1 MTGIIPGYWNSCRT
15 QHAHRLFL
23 WIGAAVFAL
32 GSMSGLS
39 LAADAEQTEIISVV
53 GARAVGANT
62 RGGAV
67 AFSKV
72 YHVTTLANTGPGSL
86 RHAIDRSGPRI
97 IVFDVGGIIRL
108 KSDLRIFNPF
118 ITIAG
123 QTAPDPGIT
132 ITGGTMRIRTNDVIV
147 QHVAIRPGPSND
159 PKVSVKRDAIAVAQ
173 CGKCR
178 VQTVDILID
187 NVSLSWSSDELIG
200 TNGVKL
206 RQITV
211 RNSILSEALAH
222 GGHPKGSHTA
232 GILIGQGVRGVEVVG
247 NLFASN
253 GFRNPAVNAG
263 AAAVIINNYIYNPHN
278 LAAHIN
284 AGPRSKRKTIATVI
298 GNVLEPGPDTRKDVP
313 VLDVAR
319 NIAIRTPNATIY
331 AKNNQTSVP
340 NGRVVRN
347 ISRLGLKSR
356 PPLIGANWVTLQTHD
371 VKAWAFSNAGSRPSR
386 RNAIDLRILK
396 GAQDQTGRI
405 IDLPGQVGGLK
416 DVGTARH
423 IARVPQYPF
432 SRSGNRGMLR
442 IEAWLCL
449 EHLNV
454 GGPLNTHCAHTK
466 AQLQDALIRSEH
478 SPDRQID

>member
-1 MTGIIPGYWNSCRT
+1 MTGKIVRFRNSWKT
-15 QHAHRLFL
+15 QHAYKPVL
-23 WIGAAVFAL
+23 WLGVAIFAL

-39 LAADAEQTEIISVV
+39 LAADVEQAEIISVV

-62 RGGAV
+62 RGGA
-67 AFSKV
+67 APFGKV
-72 YHVTTLANTGPGSL
+72 YHVTTLANSGPGSL
-86 RHAIDRSGPRI
+86 RHAIDRYGPRV
-97 IVFDVGGIIRL
+97 IVFDVGGIIKL
-108 KSDLRIFNPF
+108 KSDLRVFNPF

-132 ITGGTMRIRTNDVIV
+132 ITGGTMRIRTSDVIV

-178 VQTVDILID
+178 AQTVGILID

-298 GNVLEPGPDTRKDVP
+298 GNVLESGPDTRKDVP
-313 VLDVAR
+313 LLDIAR

-331 AKNNQTSVP
+331 AKNNQTDVP
-340 NGRVVRN
+340 NGQVVRN
-347 ISRLGLKSR
+347 VSRLGLKSR
-356 PPLIGANWVTLQTHD
+356 PPLIGANWTTLQTHD
-371 VKAWAFSNAGSRPSR
+371 VKGWAFSNAGSRPSR

-396 GAQDQTGRI
+396 GAQDKTGRI
-405 IDLPGQVGGLK
+405 IDLPRQVGGLK
-416 DVGTARH
+416 DVGAARH
-423 IARVPQYPF
+423 ILRVPKHPF

-449 EHLNV
+449 EHFNV
-454 GGPLNTHCAHTK
+454 GGPLNTHCAHSK